1 MVALLKEVRLVE
13 VVVVR
18 FVKLSSCC
26 WKINSVDSDDD
37 VDVIIDGMASKSK
50 LEAPLKKVKRAMKIR
65 KLPNLSARKPAKGG
79 PKISAPGMTLLT
91 IEASSMVNP
100 RALRCIVWKIKK
112 IVNRAFLKTYLKGI
126 LLKW

>member
-26 WKINSVDSDDD
+26 WRIDSVDSDDD
-37 VDVIIDGMASKSK
+37 DVIIDGMASKSK

-112 IVNRAFLKTYLKGI
+112 NGKPSFFKT
-126 LLKW
+126 

>member
-18 FVKLSSCC
+18 FVKLSWCC
-26 WKINSVDSDDD
+26 WRIDSVDSDDD

-50 LEAPLKKVKRAMKIR
+50 LEAPLKKVKRDMKIR

-112 IVNRAFLKTYLKGI
+112 C
-126 LLKW
+126 

>member
-18 FVKLSSCC
+18 FVKLSWCC

-50 LEAPLKKVKRAMKIR
+50 LEAPLKKVKSAMNIR

-112 IVNRAFLKTYLKGI
+112 MVNRAFLKHTFI
-126 LLKW
+126 R